1 MRQNHTTSSKTPRPT
16 VKARHKRTQGS
27 AEASKTAVSL
37 ATKPARVEV
46 ALASTLAAPP
56 RDGTRVVSRFDRP
69 GHLAREH
76 AERLLRLSRRD
87 VQKDR
92 EQGFDWGAGDDLA
105 AELGEFAVIS
115 MVGGGETWLDLV
127 DGPVEEDDGG
137 PFVETQSSRE
147 FAPGSDEDSEGFLRE
162 ALPTSSALPKGANP
176 EFRRRRRS

>member
-1 MRQNHTTSSKTPRPT
+1 MRQNHTSSSKTPRPT
-16 VKARHKRTQGS
+16 IKARHKRTKGD
-27 AEASKTAVSL
+27 AEASKTAGSL
-37 ATKPARVEV
+37 ATSPPRVELT
-46 ALASTLAAPP
+46 LASTPAAPAG
-56 RDGTRVVSRFDRP
+56 DRVRAVSRFDRP

-87 VQKDR
+87 MQKDR
-92 EQGFDWGAGDDLA
+92 EQGFDWGDGDDLA

-127 DGPVEEDDGG
+127 DGHVDEDDGG

-147 FAPGSDEDSEGFLRE
+147 FAPGSDEDSDGFLRE
-162 ALPTSSALPKGANP
+162 ALPTSSALAKGASP